1 MKPYNLNTD
10 NAQGIKSLDEGQ
22 RFAEADPIEAKIQ
35 ELMAQGLSRELAEV
49 LVKSGISEDSYEIMN
64 KRAQG
69 GRIGFALGGD
79 ELNKMAM
86 DMFGKELRLLT
97 KDEMDQLR
105 YEWEM
110 KKGRIE
116 EAQGGRIG
124 YAGGGDE
131 IVEEILMR
139 FKRKFPNWDSD
150 QIDFKDMVAMLQ
162 LEGTMGTEGAGILD
176 KYEGTRMITPQ
187 SVAASARA
195 IDRHRGPAPE
205 YPHGFDHPIDERA
218 QGGRIGYA
226 YGDEDPEVVEDDLT
240 TMEFM
245 KDQGVPYGEQASG
258 IDKNILIEK
267 VVEEFIKRK
276 GRKPRNHDEIIEFY
290 MEEMAGGQGG
300 PQRVAYNPG
309 DYDPI
314 IVEQYEKYKWEQQ
327 EQGLPIISI
336 DDFMQMERFGV
347 RAGGLPGI
355 LGV

>member
-1 MKPYNLNTD
+1 MKPNNWRTD
-10 NAQGIKSLDEGQ
+10 YDWRDPEDYPVQDDKMFDIQSEEELMLPHEIKAPSKGIKSLDEGQ

-124 YAGGGDE
+124 Y
-131 IVEEILMR
+131 
-139 FKRKFPNWDSD
+139 
-150 QIDFKDMVAMLQ
+150 
-162 LEGTMGTEGAGILD
+162 T
-176 KYEGTRMITPQ
+176 
-187 SVAASARA
+187 
-195 IDRHRGPAPE
+195 
-205 YPHGFDHPIDERA
+205 
-218 QGGRIGYA
+218 
-226 YGDEDPEVVEDDLT
+226 YGDEDPEIVEDDLT

-245 KDQGVPYGEQASG
+245 QDQGIPYGEQASG

-276 GRKPRNHDEIIEFY
+276 GRKPRNNDEIIEFTCL
-290 MEEMAGGQGG
+290 
-300 PQRVAYNPG
+300 
-309 DYDPI
+309 
-314 IVEQYEKYKWEQQ
+314 K
-327 EQGLPIISI
+327 L
-336 DDFMQMERFGV
+336 
-347 RAGGLPGI
+347 
-355 LGV
+355 